1 MTIERIV
8 NTLIKDLSQVPHSS
22 YAYHPANYYQLN
34 NSKVFEENNNV
45 VFKCLAAGVSEKDI
59 DITFDKKKLCVKTTS
74 NVDNKVFK
82 SNINESIVLNRSID
96 VKNSFAKLKEGILT
110 VTMPIDKKDTKH
122 KISFK

>member
-22 YAYHPANYYQLN
+22 YACYPTNYSQLN
-34 NSKVFEENNNV
+34 SYKVFEENNSI

-59 DITFDKKKLCVKTTS
+59 DITFDKKKLCIKTSS
-74 NVDNKVFK
+74 NENNKVFK
-82 SNINESIVLNRSID
+82 SSINESIMLNRSID
-96 VKNSFAKLKEGILT
+96 IKNSFARLKEGILT